1 MTLQLAPENAA
12 LVARLAPYARYALV
26 RAAREAERL
35 HANELAP
42 EHLLTAILAD
52 ESAGATRLVL
62 HAFADPETIADE
74 VLALS
79 PGIMVVGSERTV
91 PFSGRSLVAL
101 RQARDQGALRV
112 LPRHV
117 LEAALPLLDAEL
129 AAALAA
135 LGLAREGPA
144 SAPAASLVATPAAK
158 DEEPLFRAFSN
169 DAKRALGVSARVA
182 RELGRDEISPAHLVI
197 ACLEIDAGLAGATR
211 LTAQRARLIAR
222 GRDADDTPP
231 AARALDASR
240 ELLELLSALEPGADT
255 YAVLGWF
262 LHHGSE
268 ELRQLLLRQKVTPAL
283 FAHAHGA
290 FEDPEPPV
298 EPD

>member
-1 MTLQLAPENAA
+1 
-12 LVARLAPYARYALV
+12 
-26 RAAREAERL
+26 
-35 HANELAP
+35 
-42 EHLLTAILAD
+42 
-52 ESAGATRLVL
+52 
-62 HAFADPETIADE
+62 
-74 VLALS
+74 
-79 PGIMVVGSERTV
+79 
-91 PFSGRSLVAL
+91 
-101 RQARDQGALRV
+101 V

-117 LEAALPLLDAEL
+117 IEAALALLDAEL

-135 LGLAREGPA
+135 LGLAGTGSA
-144 SAPAASLVATPAAK
+144 SAPAATLADTH
-158 DEEPLFRAFSN
+158 EEPLFRTFSN

-182 RELGRDEISPAHLVI
+182 RELGRDEIAPAHLVI
-197 ACLEIDAGLAGATR
+197 ACLEIDAGLAGTTG
-211 LTAQRARLIAR
+211 LTAQRARLVAR
-222 GRDADDTPP
+222 GRDADDTPL

-255 YAVLGWF
+255 YAMLGWF

>member
-1 MTLQLAPENAA
+1 
-12 LVARLAPYARYALV
+12 
-26 RAAREAERL
+26 
-35 HANELAP
+35 
-42 EHLLTAILAD
+42 
-52 ESAGATRLVL
+52 
-62 HAFADPETIADE
+62 
-74 VLALS
+74 
-79 PGIMVVGSERTV
+79 
-91 PFSGRSLVAL
+91 
-101 RQARDQGALRV
+101 V

-129 AAALAA
+129 ATALAA

-144 SAPAASLVATPAAK
+144 SAPAANPVATPAR
-158 DEEPLFRAFSN
+158 DEEPLFRTFSN

-182 RELGRDEISPAHLVI
+182 RELGRDEIAPAHLVI
-197 ACLEIDAGLAGATR
+197 ACLEIDAGLAGTTG
-211 LTAQRARLIAR
+211 LTAQRARLVAR

-231 AARALDASR
+231 TARALDASR